1 MGHYLSGVAA
11 AVAVAS
17 GLALSGCA
25 TEAYVNEQVGAVNAR
40 VDAVDSKVTAL
51 SGRVD
56 QVDQTAQAASAKA
69 DAAQQ
74 HLVRTVISE
83 SDTITFETAKWTL
96 SDEAKATLTAFA
108 DKLKAD
114 NKPVFIELVG
124 GADDRGDV
132 DKNRILGEKRA
143 LEARRFLSSLGIPLS
158 NMETVSWGEERLA
171 AGGTTA
177 EEQALSRRVV
187 LRVLQ

>member
-1 MGHYLSGVAA
+1 MGRYLSGIA
-11 AVAVAS
+11 AVVVVAG

-25 TEAYVNEQVGAVNAR
+25 TEAYVDEHVAAVNSR
-40 VDAVDSKVTAL
+40 VDAVDSRVTAL

-114 NKPVFIELVG
+114 NKPVFIEIVG
-124 GADDRGDV
+124 GADARGDT

-143 LEARRFLSSLGIPLS
+143 LETRRFLSSLGIPLS

-171 AGGTTA
+171 AGGATA